1 MTATT
6 ESPSP
11 PARIA
16 EPGEGVSLA
25 ELQLA
30 ARNSGL
36 PLEALRYETTPLG
49 LHYLLVHYDIPHLD
63 PTTWRLAVR
72 GHVERPQ
79 ELDLPAL
86 RARPAVTRAVTL
98 ECAGNGRAAL
108 EPRSVSQPW
117 LDEAVGTMRWTGT
130 PLAPLLQECGLRD
143 GAVEVVF
150 TGADRGYERGVEQT
164 YARSL
169 PLAEALR
176 EEVMLVWAA
185 NDIDLPP
192 QHGAPVR
199 LVVPGWYG
207 MAHVKWL
214 TSVEVVDR
222 PFEGYQQVTA
232 YRLKADPAERG
243 EPVTR
248 IRPRALM
255 APPGIPDFMS
265 RTRFVEAGEQVLR
278 GRAWSGQAE
287 VVGVDVSTD
296 DGATWQEAELAP
308 AADRWAWRGW
318 RYAWSAAPG
327 TYRLRC
333 RARDAAGT
341 VQPLQQ
347 EWNVQGMAN
356 NSAQRVTVVVR

>member
-6 ESPSP
+6 QSPSP
-11 PARIA
+11 AARVA
-16 EPGEGVSLA
+16 APGEGVSLA

-36 PLEALRYETTPLG
+36 PLEALRYEITPLG
-49 LHYLLVHYDIPHLD
+49 LHYLLTHYDIPYVD
-63 PTTWRLAVR
+63 PVTWRLTVGGR
-72 GHVERPQ
+72 VERPF
-79 ELDLPAL
+79 EVDLPAL
-86 RARPAVTRAVTL
+86 RSRSAVTRAVTL

-108 EPRSVSQPW
+108 EPRPVSQPW
-117 LDEAVGTMRWTGT
+117 LNEAVGTMRWTGT
-130 PLAPLLQECGLRD
+130 PLAPLLEEAGVLD

-150 TGADRGYERGVEQT
+150 TGADRGLERGVEQT

-176 EEVMLVWAA
+176 EEVMLVWAV
-185 NDIDLPP
+185 NDVDLPP

-214 TSVEVVDR
+214 RSVELVDR
-222 PFEGYQQVTA
+222 PFEGYQQATA
-232 YRLKADPAERG
+232 YRIKEDPAERG

-255 APPGIPDFMS
+255 VPPGVPDFMS
-265 RTRFVEAGEQVLR
+265 RTRFVDAGEVLLA
-278 GRAWSGQAE
+278 GRAWSGQGE

-296 DGATWQEAELAP
+296 DGATWQEAELGP
-308 AADRWAWRGW
+308 AGDRWAWR
-318 RYAWSAAPG
+318 AWVVAWDAAPG
-327 TYRLRC
+327 THHLRC
-333 RARDAAGT
+333 RARDASGA

-347 EWNVQGMAN
+347 AWNVQGMAN
-356 NSAQRVTVVVR
+356 NSAQRVAVVVR